1 MKAVTLRDI
10 ERIFEILDEL
20 GLSREAVVI
29 PLKPQHPG
37 RLQMRPDHRLEIVLD
52 SEVPLEEANEI
63 ESDAASRAESDAGG
77 PTTLDL
83 VEMLLKQPGRGF
95 EEIV

>member
-1 MKAVTLRDI
+1 MKAVTLHEI
-10 ERIFEILDEL
+10 ERIFAILDEL

-52 SEVPLEEANEI
+52 SEVPLEEA
-63 ESDAASRAESDAGG
+63 
-77 PTTLDL
+77 L
-83 VEMLLKQPGRGF
+83 PGLR
-95 EEIV
+95 EEIVAILASPEGARLKRAE

>member
-1 MKAVTLRDI
+1 MKAVTLREI
-10 ERIFEILDEL
+10 ERIFAILEEL

-52 SEVPLEEANEI
+52 SEVPLEEALPSLRTEI
-63 ESDAASRAESDAGG
+63 AAVLARPEGARLKRADEG
-77 PTTLDL
+77 
-83 VEMLLKQPGRGF
+83 
-95 EEIV
+95 

>member
-37 RLQMRPDHRLEIVLD
+37 RLEMRSDHRLEIVLD
-52 SEVPLEEANEI
+52 SEVPLEEA
-63 ESDAASRAESDAGG
+63 
-77 PTTLDL
+77 L
-83 VEMLLKQPGRGF
+83 PGLR
-95 EEIV
+95 EEIVAILASPAGAQLKRAD